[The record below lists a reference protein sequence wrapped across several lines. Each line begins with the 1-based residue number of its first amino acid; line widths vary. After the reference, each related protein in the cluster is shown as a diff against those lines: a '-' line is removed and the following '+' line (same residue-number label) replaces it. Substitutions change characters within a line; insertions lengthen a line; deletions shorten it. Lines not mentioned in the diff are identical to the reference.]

1 MCLQGAPLYL
11 FMNKKTF
18 IKKQEFENN
27 TIYSLNEKRIDYFI
41 DDCISLDNEEYFV
54 VQKTYSSDHKACVF
68 INNKENIVLDFK
80 GGTLFCNGALSPFI
94 IRDSSN
100 IEIKNVS
107 ICFDRAFHTQ
117 MTLIEKGK
125 DFLKCLVDPRFPYRI
140 EDGKFIPSS
149 KYWEDTTIHESCV
162 FLQEFDSKTL
172 KGLSWPVVLIGNK
185 DEEAAKLPWGGKG
198 FSFLAYQEGDYVV
211 FKGDVP
217 NYNVGSILVLAMN
230 NRDIASIFMYNSK
243 NIKLTNVRIINGL
256 GMGVMPIYCENITID
271 NLQMKYDDKSIG
283 IISNT
288 ADGIHTIN
296 CKGDI
301 VLKNSY
307 LSGMIDD
314 AVNFHSNY
322 LCLESINDNKV
333 TVKCVGA
340 AIEKIKLVDIGD
352 LIALYNGDSLDE
364 VDRATILNIVKLDRG
379 LYELTLSKKITKN
392 CPPGSLVEN
401 LSTQA
406 NITIENCYFGK
417 ANTHLRFQSRGKIRI
432 SKCICELPII
442 FTGDTYYWYES
453 SPVNDL
459 VISNVYFDRDA
470 TPILSIP
477 EYHSTDAAKYYH
489 KNIYINCCQF
499 KSKEIAFIRQTENVF
514 VTDCVN
520 LNNEKMTI
528 KVKGECSNINSNCCS
543 INYEE

>member
-162 FLQEFDSKTL
+162 FLQEFDPDTL
-172 KGLSWPVVLIGNK
+172 KGRSWPVVLIGNQ

-198 FSFLAYQEGDYVV
+198 FSFSAHQEGEYVV
-211 FKGDVP
+211 HSVHGIGKYQGLTKQEIDGEQKDYLIIEYANNDKLYIPAEQINMLCRYRGSGNIKPHLSRMGGNDWTNIKNRVKKEVETVAYDLLRLYAKRKLKDGLQFDPDSPWQNEMEEAFEYVETPDQMKAINDVKKDMESTYPMDRLICGDVGFGKTEVALRGIFKAVSSGMQVAIIVP
-217 NYNVGSILVLAMN
+217 TTILAMQH
-230 NRDIASIFMYNSK
+230 YK
-243 NIKLTNVRIINGL
+243 T
-256 GMGVMPIYCENITID
+256 
-271 NLQMKYDDKSIG
+271 
-283 IISNT
+283 
-288 ADGIHTIN
+288 
-296 CKGDI
+296 
-301 VLKNSY
+301 
-307 LSGMIDD
+307 
-314 AVNFHSNY
+314 
-322 LCLESINDNKV
+322 
-333 TVKCVGA
+333 
-340 AIEKIKLVDIGD
+340 
-352 LIALYNGDSLDE
+352 
-364 VDRATILNIVKLDRG
+364 
-379 LYELTLSKKITKN
+379 
-392 CPPGSLVEN
+392 
-401 LSTQA
+401 
-406 NITIENCYFGK
+406 
-417 ANTHLRFQSRGKIRI
+417 
-432 SKCICELPII
+432 ICERFKPFGVQVELLSRFRSNKEQKETIKNLPKSAKNLPFICASKGFLTDEI
-442 FTGDTYYWYES
+442 F
-453 SPVNDL
+453 
-459 VISNVYFDRDA
+459 
-470 TPILSIP
+470 
-477 EYHSTDAAKYYH
+477 
-489 KNIYINCCQF
+489 
-499 KSKEIAFIRQTENVF
+499 AFIKI
-514 VTDCVN
+514 
-520 LNNEKMTI
+520 L
-528 KVKGECSNINSNCCS
+528 
-543 INYEE
+543 YL